1 MATATSYTT
10 FLDSDKVNSIDRV
23 FASAWTNNTN
33 ELFQFLTS
41 STQYVQTTPSSS
53 GNYFMEVYNE
63 NPQLSASSAEV
74 QFSIAYGHKAGSGS
88 ANLSSGDG
96 GDGFSATKA
105 IYNQYRNLVFG
116 GDETQN
122 FTFGTHAPDD
132 IYVININRG
141 RYKNAIRLGNLDL
154 HLRYCSGSAGS
165 TGVDGTGV
173 DSGSLLRLTDDS
185 VTTSGSAAAFRAG
198 VGREFNLVS
207 GSSGTISPVSHS
219 GVLPNDINPNPISAD
234 NITST
239 FQQVGGSGS
248 YGLVY
253 PDVGLIILNPDALA
267 MSASGGGIDLI
278 SSASNNSFGNN
289 SARLLRAL
297 NNAANGVGGIT
308 AEGLT
313 TNGFVLDSQED
324 IASKFYF
331 IRVKN
336 QDFNYTTNDS
346 FTSDDGTLT
355 FDSMIDNPQTYI
367 TTVGLYNDNQDLLAV
382 AKLSQPLPKDFTK
395 EALIKVKL
403 DY

>member
-1 MATATSYTT
+1 MATYTQFDET
-10 FLDSDKVNSIDRV
+10 RDTVNTIDRV

-33 ELFQFLTS
+33 ELFQFHSS

-53 GNYFMEVYNE
+53 GNYFMEIYNE
-63 NPQLSASSAEV
+63 NPQLSSSTAEV
-74 QFSIAYGHKAGSGS
+74 QFSIAYGHKEGSGS

-122 FTFGTHAPDD
+122 FTFGTHTPDD
-132 IYVININRG
+132 IYVININRA

-154 HLRYCSGSAGS
+154 HLQYYSGSVSAVLSAGNTD
-165 TGVDGTGV
+165 TG
-173 DSGSLLRLTDDS
+173 SIIRLTDDS
-185 VTTSGSAAAFRAG
+185 VSTTGSAAAIRAG

-207 GSSGTISPVSHS
+207 GSAGVIASVSHS
-219 GVLPNDINPNPISAD
+219 GGPLDVLPPPISAD
-234 NITST
+234 NVTST
-239 FQQVGGSGS
+239 FQQLGGSGS

-253 PDVGLIILNPDALA
+253 PDVGLIIINPDALA
-267 MSASGGGIDLI
+267 LSASAGGIDLI
-278 SSASNNSFGNN
+278 SSASSNSFGNN
-289 SARLLRAL
+289 SARLQRAL
-297 NNAANGVGGIT
+297 NNAANGEGGLT
-308 AEGLT
+308 ADGVT

-324 IASKFYF
+324 ISSKFYF
-331 IRVKN
+331 VRAFN
-336 QDFNYTTNDS
+336 TDFNHSTNDS
-346 FTSDDGTLT
+346 FTENDGTLK
-355 FDSMIDNPQTYI
+355 FDSMIDNPKVYI

-382 AKLSQPLPKDFTK
+382 AKLSQPLPKNFTK